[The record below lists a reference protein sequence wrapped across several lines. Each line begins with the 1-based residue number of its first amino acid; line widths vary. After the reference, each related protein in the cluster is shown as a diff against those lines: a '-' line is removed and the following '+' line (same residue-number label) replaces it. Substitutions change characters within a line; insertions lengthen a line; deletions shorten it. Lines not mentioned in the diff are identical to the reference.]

1 MPEQSH
7 FNIVDNCVCTSQN
20 DGNAYQK
27 NENTFTNSI
36 IDSLPFEF
44 MHYLFHNRCMTLDL
58 FGLKARL
65 NFDSHCNKINS
76 HNIAPFRI
84 ASLFNQ
90 LTIGFIF
97 TVALILF
104 HSDYLPSLVVQ
115 RLKCLPAMWETW
127 VWSLGREAPL
137 EKEMA
142 THSSILAWR
151 IPWTEELG
159 GLQSTG
165 RKESDTTERLHLH
178 LHLYLHLTL

>member
-44 MHYLFHNRCMTLDL
+44 MHYLFHNRCMNLDL

-127 VWSLGREAPL
+127 V
-137 EKEMA
+137 
-142 THSSILAWR
+142 
-151 IPWTEELG
+151 
-159 GLQSTG
+159 
-165 RKESDTTERLHLH
+165 
-178 LHLYLHLTL
+178 